1 VNDEEYRKEEE
12 PRDAPLTTAALAA
25 AGEPTA
31 SKKNLDSRARETEGQ
46 RKQTGAGDAS
56 TMEGIGVAAAGAGA
70 ALAKDEQAGPL
81 FLPEE
86 ATKFRGRWDAIQGN
100 FVDEPRRAVEQADSL
115 VAEAVKRLAEI
126 FADERAKLD
135 GQWDRGDSVST
146 EDLRLALRRYRAF
159 FGRVLAV

>member
-1 VNDEEYRKEEE
+1 MNNEDYTKEEN
-12 PRDAPLTTAALAA
+12 PRDARLTTATLAA
-25 AGEPTA
+25 ASEPIA
-31 SKKNLDSRARETEGQ
+31 SKKNPDLRARETEAQ
-46 RKQTGAGDAS
+46 QKETGAGGAS
-56 TMEGIGVAAAGAGA
+56 SNQGIGSAAAGAGA
-70 ALAKDEQAGPL
+70 ALAKNEQAGPL

-86 ATKFRGRWDAIQGN
+86 AAKFRGRWDAIQGN

-159 FGRVLAV
+159 FGRVLSV

>member
-1 VNDEEYRKEEE
+1 MRASKTKREDNAVNNEEYRNEE
-12 PRDAPLTTAALAA
+12 PRDGRLTTAALAA

-31 SKKNLDSRARETEGQ
+31 SRKNLDLRARETEGQ
-46 RKQTGAGDAS
+46 RKETGAGDAS
-56 TMEGIGVAAAGAGA
+56 TMDGMGVAAAGAGA
-70 ALAKDEQAGPL
+70 ALAKDEQ
-81 FLPEE
+81 
-86 ATKFRGRWDAIQGN
+86 
-100 FVDEPRRAVEQADSL
+100 
-115 VAEAVKRLAEI
+115 I